1 MSLFP
6 ESEPKIKPVE
16 ERPEEISPLTIEKKE
31 VIQPQVTQFTQKVV
45 DDNGKELI
53 ETPET
58 KEIIIELPA
67 SVESLKNTSK
77 GPSDNSLTW
86 FAKFWLR
93 IFKKGIHFNWKI
105 FQRNSIEI

>member
-16 ERPEEISPLTIEKKE
+16 ERSEEISPLTIERKE

-45 DDNGKELI
+45 DDNGRNLI

-58 KEIIIELPA
+58 KEIKIELPA
-67 SVESLKNTSK
+67 SVESLKSTSK
-77 GPSDNSLTW
+77 GSSDDSLTW

-93 IFKKGIHFNWKI
+93 IFKKAIHFNWKI
-105 FQRNSIEI
+105 FQKNTAEV